1 MQNGVWQEAQ
11 LQVKLCST
19 LQDSQVKLTVVIYVD
34 KKISQ
39 VTTLDQGKQKYA
51 FTGIALV
58 ETRRNLFYSGP
69 VSGVKYFSKK

>member
-19 LQDSQVKLTVVIYVD
+19 LQDSQVSFTLTTYRSHLCGQKNI
-34 KKISQ
+34 
-39 VTTLDQGKQKYA
+39 TLDQGKQQYA

-58 ETRRNLFYSGP
+58 ET
-69 VSGVKYFSKK
+69 